1 MIWDE
6 HAYLMVDSAII
17 AQEEG
22 TSMVREESFKHADN
36 PIIHADRKEFFL
48 GQPGYRVWVLCVARE
63 GGVYRMWY
71 RFQLAAT

>member
-48 GQPGYRVWVLCVARE
+48 GQPGYSAPP
-63 GGVYRMWY
+63 VYLGLESIISEHIW
-71 RFQLAAT
+71 